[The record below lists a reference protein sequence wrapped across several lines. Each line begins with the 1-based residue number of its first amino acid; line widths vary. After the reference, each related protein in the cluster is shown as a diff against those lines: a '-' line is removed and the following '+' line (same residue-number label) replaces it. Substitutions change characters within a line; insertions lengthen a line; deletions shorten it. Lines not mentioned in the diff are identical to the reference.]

1 MVQLRTYTLKD
12 LPMSMLTIIIAVT
25 ALIMFGGAIR
35 LLLTKVVNATIP
47 LASSLEVYAKG
58 IERKTE
64 LNVNRDIARLEYEVK
79 QDLQAINKERASV
92 ELAPSEFEL

>member
-1 MVQLRTYTLKD
+1 
-12 LPMSMLTIIIAVT
+12 MSMLTIIIAVT

>member
-1 MVQLRTYTLKD
+1 MN
-12 LPMSMLTIIIAVT
+12 MITIIIAVV
-25 ALIMFGGAIR
+25 ALIMFGGALR

-79 QDLQAINKERASV
+79 QDLKAINEERAAV
-92 ELAPSEFEL
+92 ELPPSEFDL